1 MNIIFLGGGL
11 LVCVLFIILL
21 IILINSN
28 KKTTKQNSY
37 NQTIISKINIS
48 DLQFPKNI
56 EQMNGITL
64 SQACRAIFD
73 SYKALDYVSKLP
85 SAMDKVEWHSWQVS
99 ILLKSLKAK
108 NTIIIPEIHKILHSL
123 IIELSSENRE
133 QELQK
138 IFRKYSDRVNID
150 KDRDYL
156 SKDVIWTAREV
167 SILLFEVLK
176 NK

>member
-1 MNIIFLGGGL
+1 M
-11 LVCVLFIILL
+11 LFSALNFKNLL
-21 IILINSN
+21 IINFILVFICCIVFRSS
-28 KKTTKQNSY
+28 KK
-37 NQTIISKINIS
+37 
-48 DLQFPKNI
+48 
-56 EQMNGITL
+56 
-64 SQACRAIFD
+64 D
-73 SYKALDYVSKLP
+73 S
-85 SAMDKVEWHSWQVS
+85 
-99 ILLKSLKAK
+99 LKSLKAK